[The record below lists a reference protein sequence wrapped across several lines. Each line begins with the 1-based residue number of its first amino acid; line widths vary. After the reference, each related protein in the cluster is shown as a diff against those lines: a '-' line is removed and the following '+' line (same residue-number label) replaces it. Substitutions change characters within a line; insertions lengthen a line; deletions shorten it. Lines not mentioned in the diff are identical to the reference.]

1 MEKDRLQKGLLPRHI
16 RMMAIG
22 GMIGAGMFK
31 GSGDTLS
38 LAGPG
43 VIFAYVFGGALLLV
57 VMGALAEMAGVYPKA
72 DIRYLIEKAFGRQAA
87 FIVGWLY
94 WINWVL
100 VMAVEIVAAGSF
112 LQYWFHSLPLWL
124 LSFIVALCVLI
135 LNLANVKYYGEVEFW
150 LSGVKVMALVLFIV
164 LGGTLLAGGF
174 SGGPTPPL
182 KNFTENGGF
191 LPMGWSGVFSS
202 LLVVMF
208 SYGGS
213 ELIGLTISETKN
225 AEQVLPRVIKGVI
238 GRVVLFYTLPLLII
252 SGLVPWNHIL
262 QGGSPFVQVLAAVG
276 LKGAAHIMNFVM
288 LTAVFSAANS
298 GMYATSRMLYSLAKG
313 GEAPGIF
320 TRLSKQGVPV
330 YGLVVSAV
338 TLFVGVVA
346 AYLAPAN
353 VFNYLMGIPGFTV
366 MLVWIGIVFAQLKLR
381 PQYQTEPSY
390 KLRFFPYATLF
401 TGISLIVIFISVL
414 LNGKNLVSS
423 TICLAVMALLF
434 VSARFKQR
442 SLARGRL
449 ENRDVKPELR

>member
-43 VIFAYVFGGALLLV
+43 VIFAYLFGGALLLV

-72 DIRYLIEKAFGRQAA
+72 DMRYLIEKAFGRQAA

-112 LQYWFHSLPLWL
+112 LQYWFQSAPLWL

-135 LNLANVKYYGEVEFW
+135 VNLANVKYYGEVEFW
-150 LSGVKVMALVLFIV
+150 LSGVKVMALVLFII
-164 LGGTLLAGGF
+164 LGGTLLFGGF

-182 KNFTENGGF
+182 KNFMDNGGF
-191 LPMGWSGVFSS
+191 LPKGWAGVFSS

-225 AEQVLPRVIKGVI
+225 AEQVLPRVIRGVI
-238 GRVVLFYTLPLLII
+238 GRVALFYTLPLLII

-298 GMYATSRMLYSLAKG
+298 GMYATSRMLYSLAQG
-313 GEAPGIF
+313 GEAPRIF
-320 TRLSKQGVPV
+320 TRVSKHGVPV

-338 TLFVGVVA
+338 SLFVGVLA
-346 AYLAPAN
+346 AYLTPAN

-381 PQYQTEPSY
+381 TQYPSQPSY
-390 KLRFFPYATLF
+390 KLRLFPYTSLF
-401 TGISLIVIFISVL
+401 TGISLIAIFISVL
-414 LNGKNLVSS
+414 LNGQNVVSS
-423 TICLAVMALLF
+423 IICLAVMAILF
-434 VSARFKQR
+434 VSARIKQK
-442 SLARGRL
+442 SLAGQSQGTVTERR
-449 ENRDVKPELR
+449 RQA